1 MPLHTDLGFG
11 MTPSVYIEKHKRH
24 PSGIPGHY
32 IEDAEDTAALYGVLI
47 RVNPRKNV
55 ILAITSK

>member
-1 MPLHTDLGFG
+1 MHTVLGFG
-11 MTPSVYIEKHKRH
+11 VTPSVYIEKHKRH

-32 IEDAEDTAALYGVLI
+32 IEDAEDTAVLYGVLI

-55 ILAITSK
+55 ILTITSK